1 MTTKNVFNFVYSHI
15 IYQLLWVKF
24 VFIQYAF
31 RIFNLKKKQGVYINP
46 FEFVVDFIIS

>member
-31 RIFNLKKKQGVYINP
+31 RIYINP
-46 FEFVVDFIIS
+46 FEFVVDIIIS